1 MEIDPK
7 LRRQIEKRLELSE
20 NQREIEVTEVWMK
33 ELEAIYKKKY
43 ESLAAVQIAMKSL
56 MERMNN
62 RVTIMKRIIREESMT

>member
-7 LRRQIEKRLELSE
+7 LRRQIEKKLELSE
-20 NQREIEVTEVWMK
+20 NQREIEVTENWMK
-33 ELEAIYKKKY
+33 ELEAIYRKKY

-56 MERMNN
+56 IERMNN

>member
-20 NQREIEVTEVWMK
+20 DQREIEVTENWMK
-33 ELEAIYKKKY
+33 ELEAIYRKKY
-43 ESLAAVQIAMKSL
+43 ESLAAVQVAMKSL
-56 MERMNN
+56 IERMNN

>member
-33 ELEAIYKKKY
+33 ELEAIYRKKY

-56 MERMNN
+56 IERMNN

>member
-33 ELEAIYKKKY
+33 ELEAIYRKKY

>member
-20 NQREIEVTEVWMK
+20 NQREIEVTENWMK
-33 ELEAIYKKKY
+33 ELEAIYRKKY

-56 MERMNN
+56 IERMNN

>member
-20 NQREIEVTEVWMK
+20 NQREIEVTENWMK

-43 ESLAAVQIAMKSL
+43 ESLAAVQVAMKSL
-56 MERMNN
+56 IERMNN

>member
-20 NQREIEVTEVWMK
+20 NQREIEVTENWMK
-33 ELEAIYKKKY
+33 ELEAIYRKKY
-43 ESLAAVQIAMKSL
+43 ESLAAVQVAMKSL
-56 MERMNN
+56 IERMNN